1 MRLAI
6 HLSYS
11 GSKLAIDVDRVLEAE
26 RLGYDSIWT
35 AEAYGSDAVTPAAW
49 IAARTS
55 RIHVGTAIMQIAG
68 RTPAMTAMTAMTIDA
83 LSGGRFRLG
92 LGVSGPQV
100 DEGWHGEAFGKPLK
114 KTREY
119 VEVVRSVLK
128 REKPVEYHG
137 EYYQIPYAGTDA
149 TGLGKPLKSIL
160 HGRADMPIYLAAIGP
175 KNVALTAEIADGW
188 IPVFFSPSRMGMF
201 RGWLDEGFKRA
212 GRSAP
217 GFDIMPSCGVA
228 IGDDLAACRA
238 SMKGRI
244 ALYIGG
250 MGARGKNFYNELA
263 QRYGYE
269 GPAKT
274 IQDFYLSGRKAEAEA
289 AVPDALVDEIAL
301 CGPRERIRERLAEW
315 KAAGDT
321 TLMVGTNDL
330 NTLRTMAELA
340 L

>member
-1 MRLAI
+1 MKLAI

-11 GSKLAIDVDRVLEAE
+11 GSKLSIDMDRVLEAE

-35 AEAYGSDAVTPAAW
+35 AEAYGSDAVVPAAW

-68 RTPAMTAMTAMTIDA
+68 RTPAMTAMTAMTLDA
-83 LSGGRFRLG
+83 LSDGRFRLG

-100 DEGWHGEAFGKPLK
+100 VEGWHGEPFGKPLK

-119 VEVVRSVLK
+119 VDVVRAVLR

-137 EYYQIPYAGTDA
+137 EYYQIPYTGPDA

-160 HGRADMPIYLAAIGP
+160 HPRADLPIYLAAIGP
-175 KNVALTAEIADGW
+175 KNVALAAEIADGW
-188 IPVFFSPSRMGMF
+188 IPVFFSPRRMPMF
-201 RGWLDEGFKRA
+201 RRWLDEGFARG
-212 GRSAP
+212 GRSAAR
-217 GFDIMPSCGVA
+217 FDVMPSVQVVM
-228 IGDDLAACRA
+228 GDDVAACRA
-238 SMKGRI
+238 SVKARA
-244 ALYIGG
+244 ALYVGG

-274 IQDFYLSGRKAEAEA
+274 IQDLYLSGRKQEAEA
-289 AVPDALVDEIAL
+289 AVPDELVDEVAL

-315 KAAGDT
+315 KAAGVT
-321 TLMVGTNDL
+321 TLMVGSGDL